1 MVITKSVDNKEYTWD
16 QFLNALGG
24 SLSLFLGMSLIAAF
38 EIIELFINFFVDI
51 LVSLRSGSAKK

>member
-1 MVITKSVDNKEYTWD
+1 MVVTKSVDNKEYTWD